1 MEVQRNEQQRKYI
14 DGLNKTTRKDNG
26 AIELL
31 KTQEVLANLV
41 KYYEDYNNARIRGD
55 AVAQAQAKDSAD
67 KASKDIEDINK
78 KVNGLNI
85 EEGARQRI
93 INLIN
98 QAHAAQTKQNTLVQT
113 ERANALYEKQSA
125 ILEKLDK
132 TRNARLKAQD
142 GTDEAVQ
149 LDKNIALLERLRDA
163 MDARIGRIDA
173 VIQKQSKLN
182 KLSAEEEKYNS
193 KYSERS
199 FSGVDEVEKTRRAYE
214 A

>member
-1 MEVQRNEQQRKYI
+1 MEAQRNEQQRKYI

-26 AIELL
+26 AIKLL